1 VNPLHGKKV
10 IFVGNSYTYYGN
22 CVIPESNVYSTDYSA
37 RVGDHGYFY
46 QLCKENGA
54 DVSVTNWTYGSHG
67 IGDLFGGCTITGHC
81 AEGYDHTKD
90 LDDAVYDYVFLQD
103 RSGEEY
109 TTQQVLT
116 NVGKAAAFFRAA
128 NPDVKIFFFA
138 QSRLYEWNVGW
149 LPALDAMAD
158 MGVTVIRWGALVE
171 DVIAGRA
178 TVEGSEFTYN
188 RNSFI
193 ISQSASDGYHPNM
206 LSGYLTSLMA
216 YCAVTGESA
225 VGQPYAFCT
234 DSTVESAFNADSYV
248 TKYYKNGA
256 TTNMKEIF
264 ASETDMA
271 GLQALADQYL

>member
-1 VNPLHGKKV
+1 MSLRKYKIIDLTILCIIGLIVEGLGIYVFNKMINATIISTAVSLLIILV
-10 IFVGNSYTYYGN
+10 ILFNLSSCVFV
-22 CVIPESNVYSTDYSA
+22 
-37 RVGDHGYFY
+37 
-46 QLCKENGA
+46 
-54 DVSVTNWTYGSHG
+54 
-67 IGDLFGGCTITGHC
+67 
-81 AEGYDHTKD
+81 
-90 LDDAVYDYVFLQD
+90 LDDAFG
-103 RSGEEY
+103 S
-109 TTQQVLT
+109 
-116 NVGKAAAFFRAA
+116 
-128 NPDVKIFFFA
+128 
-138 QSRLYEWNVGW
+138 
-149 LPALDAMAD
+149 
-158 MGVTVIRWGALVE
+158 LVE

-178 TVEGSEFTYN
+178 TVEGSELTYT

-234 DSTVESAFNADSYV
+234 DSTVESAFNADTYV